1 MKIQSSLII
10 LFFIS
15 FFLSC
20 NNPRYSNYY
29 SFDNQKWLQDSS
41 IVFDFNSLTSKE
53 LKFEISISYD
63 KNYPYQNLY
72 TSYSLID
79 SKKNVIDSQMIE
91 FQLFEKKYGYPMGSG
106 IFKNFTVDSLV
117 TNINPINKNSDYILL
132 VKHSMRDKELNGI
145 DKIGVDFISK

>member
-91 FQLFEKKYGYPMGSG
+91 FQLFEKKYGYPLGSG
-106 IFKNFTVDSLV
+106 IFKSFIIDSTFLTIDNV
-117 TNINPINKNSDYILL
+117 IQNEDYKLL
-132 VKHSMRDKELNGI
+132 VKHSMRDKSLTGI
-145 DKIGVDFISK
+145 NKLGLTITD

>member
-41 IVFDFNSLTSKE
+41 IVFDFNSLTTKK

-91 FQLFEKKYGYPMGSG
+91 FQLFEKKYGYPLGSG
-106 IFKNFTVDSLV
+106 IFKSFIIDSTFLSIDNV
-117 TNINPINKNSDYILL
+117 IQNEDYKLL
-132 VKHSMRDKELNGI
+132 VKHSMRDKSLTGI
-145 DKIGVDFISK
+145 NKLGLTITD

>member
-1 MKIQSSLII
+1 MKIKSSLII

-41 IVFDFNSLTSKE
+41 IVFDFNSLTSKK

-79 SKKNVIDSQMIE
+79 SKRNVIDSQMIE
-91 FQLFEKKYGYPMGSG
+91 FQLFEKKYGYPLGSG
-106 IFKNFTVDSLV
+106 IFKSFIIDSTFLSVDNV
-117 TNINPINKNSDYILL
+117 IQNEDYKLL
-132 VKHSMRDKELNGI
+132 VKHSMRDKSLSGI
-145 DKIGVDFISK
+145 NKLGLTITD

>member
-1 MKIQSSLII
+1 MKKNKLLNI

-29 SFDNQKWLQDSS
+29 SFNDQKWFQDSS
-41 IVFDFNSLTSKE
+41 IVFDFNSSKSKK

-63 KNYPYQNLY
+63 NNYPYQNLY

-79 SKKNVIDSQMIE
+79 SKKNVINSEMIE
-91 FQLFEKKYGYPMGSG
+91 LQLFEKKYGYPLGTG
-106 IFKNFTVDSLV
+106 IFKSFIIDSTFLSIDNV
-117 TNINPINKNSDYILL
+117 TQDEDYKLL
-132 VKHSMRDKELNGI
+132 VKHSMRDKSLFGI
-145 DKIGVDFISK
+145 NKLGLTITD

>member
-41 IVFDFNSLTSKE
+41 IVFDFNSLTTKK

-91 FQLFEKKYGYPMGSG
+91 FQLFEKKYGYPLGSG
-106 IFKNFTVDSLV
+106 IFKSFIIDSTFLSIDNV
-117 TNINPINKNSDYILL
+117 IQNEDYKLL
-132 VKHSMRDKELNGI
+132 VKHSMRDKILTGI
-145 DKIGVDFISK
+145 NKLGLTITD

>member
-41 IVFDFNSLTSKE
+41 IVFDFNSLTSKK

-79 SKKNVIDSQMIE
+79 SKRNVIDSQMIE
-91 FQLFEKKYGYPMGSG
+91 FQLFEKKYGYPLGSG
-106 IFKNFTVDSLV
+106 IFKSFIIDSTFLSVDNV
-117 TNINPINKNSDYILL
+117 IQNEDYKLL
-132 VKHSMRDKELNGI
+132 VKHSMRDKSLSGI
-145 DKIGVDFISK
+145 NKLGLTITD

>member
-1 MKIQSSLII
+1 MKNQSSLII

-20 NNPRYSNYY
+20 NNPKYSNYY

-41 IVFDFNSLTSKE
+41 IVFDFNSLTSKK

-91 FQLFEKKYGYPMGSG
+91 FQLFEKKYGYPLGSG
-106 IFKNFTVDSLV
+106 IFKSFIIDSTFLSIDNV
-117 TNINPINKNSDYILL
+117 IQNEDYKLL
-132 VKHSMRDKELNGI
+132 VKHSMRDKSLTGI
-145 DKIGVDFISK
+145 NKLGLTITD

>member
-91 FQLFEKKYGYPMGSG
+91 FQLFEKKYGYPLGSG
-106 IFKNFTVDSLV
+106 IFKSFIIDSTFLSIDNV
-117 TNINPINKNSDYILL
+117 IQNEDYKLL
-132 VKHSMRDKELNGI
+132 VKHSMRDKSLTGI
-145 DKIGVDFISK
+145 NKLGLTITD

>member
-1 MKIQSSLII
+1 MKIKSSLVI

-20 NNPRYSNYY
+20 NSPRYSNYY

-41 IVFDFNSLTSKE
+41 IVFDFNSLTSKK

-79 SKKNVIDSQMIE
+79 SKRNVIDSQMIE
-91 FQLFEKKYGYPMGSG
+91 FQLFEKKYGYPLGSG
-106 IFKNFTVDSLV
+106 IFKSFIIDSTFLSVDNV
-117 TNINPINKNSDYILL
+117 IQNEDYKLL
-132 VKHSMRDKELNGI
+132 VKHSMRDKSLSGI
-145 DKIGVDFISK
+145 NKLGLTITD

>member
-1 MKIQSSLII
+1 MKNQSSLII

-20 NNPRYSNYY
+20 NNPKYSNYY

-41 IVFDFNSLTSKE
+41 IVFDFNSLTTKK

-91 FQLFEKKYGYPMGSG
+91 FQLFEKKYGYPLGSG
-106 IFKNFTVDSLV
+106 IFKSFIIDSTFLSIDNV
-117 TNINPINKNSDYILL
+117 IQNEDYKLL
-132 VKHSMRDKELNGI
+132 VKHSMRDKSLTGI
-145 DKIGVDFISK
+145 NKLGLTITD

>member
-1 MKIQSSLII
+1 MKNQSSLII

-20 NNPRYSNYY
+20 NNPKYSNYY

-41 IVFDFNSLTSKE
+41 IVFDFNSLTTKK

-91 FQLFEKKYGYPMGSG
+91 FQLFEKKYGYPLGSG
-106 IFKNFTVDSLV
+106 IFKSFIIDSTFLSIDNV
-117 TNINPINKNSDYILL
+117 IQNEDYKLL
-132 VKHSMRDKELNGI
+132 VKHSMRDKSLKGI
-145 DKIGVDFISK
+145 NKLGLTITD

>member
-91 FQLFEKKYGYPMGSG
+91 FQLFEKKYGYPLGSG
-106 IFKNFTVDSLV
+106 IFKSFIIDSTFLTIDNV
-117 TNINPINKNSDYILL
+117 IQNEDYKLL
-132 VKHSMRDKELNGI
+132 VKHSMRDKSLSGI
-145 DKIGVDFISK
+145 NKLGLTITD

>member
-1 MKIQSSLII
+1 MKNQSSLII

-20 NNPRYSNYY
+20 NNPKYSNYY

-41 IVFDFNSLTSKE
+41 IVFDFNSLTTKK

-91 FQLFEKKYGYPMGSG
+91 FQLFEKKYGYPLGSG
-106 IFKNFTVDSLV
+106 IFKSFIIDSTFLSIDNV
-117 TNINPINKNSDYILL
+117 IQNEDYKLL
-132 VKHSMRDKELNGI
+132 VKHSMRDKILTGI
-145 DKIGVDFISK
+145 NKLGLTITD

>member
-1 MKIQSSLII
+1 MKKNNLHYI

-29 SFDNQKWLQDSS
+29 SFEDEIWFQDSS
-41 IVFDFNSLTSKE
+41 IVFDFNSLNSKN

-63 KNYPYQNLY
+63 NNYPYQNLY

-79 SKKNVIDSQMIE
+79 SKRNVINSEMIE
-91 FQLFEKKYGYPMGSG
+91 IQLFEKKYGYPLGSG
-106 IFKNFTVDSLV
+106 VYKNFIIDSTFMTIDNV
-117 TNINPINKNSDYILL
+117 IPDEEYKLL
-132 VKHSMRDKELNGI
+132 VKHSMRDKSLIGI
-145 DKIGVDFISK
+145 NKLGITITD